1 MTAPAEA
8 VRPLVDTGQN
18 PARFIGSKCPNC
30 GSVAF
35 PPRQRCSGC
44 ARTGLEPTL
53 ISPTGEIYSYTVV
66 HLGRPG
72 VTVPYAVAVA
82 DFPGGVRVF
91 AQVLGWQ
98 KGITIGQAV
107 TAAEAPAD
115 ERTGAPA
122 ADFRLQPVGGRDE
135 AA

>member
-1 MTAPAEA
+1 
-8 VRPLVDTGQN
+8 
-18 PARFIGSKCPNC
+18 
-30 GSVAF
+30 VAF